1 MDRWIRIG
9 AAVLLAASGAIHL
22 RLWDDGYK
30 DFPND
35 NLGRSFLLNAIGSI
49 AIAVAIVAWQH
60 WLPLLAGLFTTNATL
75 VAFGLSRATDKGIF
89 DFTENGFSP
98 SPEAVLAL
106 ITEIGAGAAF
116 VYLLARAASEPL
128 PLVRRQLR

>member
-1 MDRWIRIG
+1 MRIG

-22 RLWDDGYK
+22 RLWDNGYK

-35 NLGRSFLLNAIGSI
+35 NLGRSFLLNALGSF

-60 WLPLLAGLFTTNATL
+60 WLPLAAGLFTTNATL
-75 VAFGLSRATDKGIF
+75 VAFALSRATDKGIF

-106 ITEIGAGAAF
+106 VTEIGAGAAF
-116 VYLLARAASEPL
+116 VYLLARAPNPPVPAAWGP
-128 PLVRRQLR
+128 PR

>member
-35 NLGRSFLLNAIGSI
+35 NLGRSFLLNAIGSF

-60 WLPLLAGLFTTNATL
+60 WLPLVAGLFTTNATL
-75 VAFGLSRATDKGIF
+75 VAFALSRATDKGIF

-106 ITEIGAGAAF
+106 ITEICAGAAF
-116 VYLLARAASEPL
+116 VYLLARTLNQPL
-128 PLVRRQLR
+128 ALSRHPVR